1 MKTVLASSIA
11 LVLGVTAGVWL
22 SQSGKISA
30 FADPHSEKN
39 QTTTDSK
46 APLYWVA
53 PMDPNYRRDKPGLSP
68 MGMDLVPVF
77 EESAGDGEPGLV
89 SISPRV
95 ENNLGVRTQ
104 LVEKRPFFPE
114 IRTVGNLEFNQNALW
129 QINSRVSGW
138 TETLYVK
145 TEGERV
151 KKGQKLLSLY
161 SPELVKAQEELLN
174 ALRLGNKILI
184 RSSKNRLSALGV
196 SQGQIRQLEKT
207 RKVSQ
212 NIILYASE
220 SGYIAKLGVREGAYI
235 SPSTQIIE
243 AGPLTE
249 IWLQAEVFESQAGL
263 VQAGDKAE
271 MRLDSFPGQI
281 WQGEVDY
288 IYPVL
293 DAATRTLKV
302 RLKFA
307 NQDERLKPNMYA
319 RVKLL
324 AQEQPD
330 ALQVPREAVIRSSEF
345 DRLVLVKGDGK
356 FQSVRVV
363 LGREA
368 AGFIEVL
375 EGLREGDKVVTSAQF
390 LLDSESSLTA
400 DFSRIGPADR
410 IPETAIAKGVVI
422 KVKNGVLTIK
432 HEPVDT
438 WSWPAMVM
446 DFPVDSSL
454 ISDKIVAGRAI
465 EFEMSKQDNQYPIT
479 KLTPGALVEL
489 NSNDSMP
496 EIDHSKMDYRSTP
509 GMEMDHSKMNHS
521 STPGMEMDHSKMNHS
536 STPGM
541 EIDHSKMNHNSM
553 PGMEMDHSKM
563 GHNATPDMEMDHSKM
578 GKPQTEGENL
588 ADDDLDWLDLDDEGD
603 QS

>member
-30 FADPHSEKN
+30 FADPHSEQN
-39 QTTTDSK
+39 QMTTDSK

-89 SISPRV
+89 SISPGV

-104 LVEKRPFFPE
+104 LVEKRPFSPE

-138 TETLYVK
+138 TERLYVK
-145 TEGERV
+145 AEGERV

-196 SQGQIRQLEKT
+196 SQGQIRQLEKA

-212 NIILYASE
+212 NIILYAPE

-235 SPSTQIIE
+235 SPATQIIE

-263 VQAGDKAE
+263 VRAGDKAE
-271 MRLDSFPGQI
+271 MKLESFPGQI

-307 NQDERLKPNMYA
+307 NQDESLKPNMYA

-400 DFSRIGPADR
+400 DFSRIGPPDR

-422 KVKNGVLTIK
+422 KVKDGALTIK
-432 HEPVDT
+432 HEPVDA

-446 DFPVDSSL
+446 DFPVDSRL

-465 EFEMSKQDNQYPIT
+465 EFEMSKQDNQYPVT
-479 KLTPGALVEL
+479 RLTPGALVEL

-541 EIDHSKMNHNSM
+541 EIDHSKMNHSST
-553 PGMEMDHSKM
+553 PDIEMDHSKT
-563 GHNATPDMEMDHSKM
+563 GHSSTPDMKMDHSKM
-578 GKPQTEGENL
+578 GKPQTEGEDL